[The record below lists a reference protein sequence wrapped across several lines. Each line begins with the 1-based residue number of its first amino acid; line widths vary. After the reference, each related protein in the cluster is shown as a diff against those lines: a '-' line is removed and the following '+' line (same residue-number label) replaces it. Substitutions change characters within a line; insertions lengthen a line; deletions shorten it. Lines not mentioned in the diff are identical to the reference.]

1 MKFIKFF
8 KQSHDILLALT
19 PGAITMI
26 FIALDVAGLP
36 LWFTGLLFVFLL
48 NGYPLASLIFQN
60 STLLDKFI
68 GSACLSLLMTYPA
81 SVITTMIEGQSGEAI
96 YSRHLPTSFSVLF
109 FLSLIQSLFVITRRR
124 RVVSFQG
131 ILKRILKSTLH
142 SKGLVLAL
150 IVYSV
155 LVGYHLNRADVLGD
169 EYDLAYQAYDLVDGI
184 FAGRKAFFISNS
196 GHPPLALTIKHFSM
210 NILNPNG
217 LASLSDW
224 QFRVSEAIIG
234 LFTIVAAYVLTK
246 NLYSPKVAIL
256 TALFL
261 AVNNYMVWMGR
272 IFHREMVMTFFVT
285 AGIAYYVKI
294 KNQSGRKND
303 LFVGIALGAALLVKA
318 TALIT
323 LLIPLIDGIRN
334 QKGRKSAFS
343 IIAVSLAVFLPIIVY
358 NIFAVKITGYADVF
372 FSNIFGI
379 FRPGST
385 PRSTNF
391 LENLISFTTYLSDI
405 VSPIMFL
412 AYAVSLLY
420 LSIRRKISSTLY
432 IWIAGTVIFYI
443 FSAIRAYY
451 FLFLIIPL
459 TIVTS
464 TCLSMLKT
472 NLKHVMIFSL
482 LVISGIYS
490 IWTNHLRS
498 YAVEISNKPD
508 GPVKIQRKISLPY
521 SIAARSWSEEYGYKT
536 LQKQLDN
543 KLTDNDCLE
552 LVKNFE
558 TLAARRYFGFPDKV
572 KEHYLGKN
580 YPSRYNRCNS
590 QNPEVY
596 DIEYLLSTN
605 SNEPMKLAES
615 YEDHLHN
622 TRFYLYQMK
631 QND

>member
-1 MKFIKFF
+1 MLSKKSF
-8 KQSHDILLALT
+8 DVLLALT
-19 PGAITMI
+19 PGAVTMI
-26 FIALDVAGLP
+26 FIALDVTGLP
-36 LWFTGLLFVFLL
+36 LWLMGLPFVFLL
-48 NGYPLASLIFQN
+48 NGYSLASLILQRH
-60 STLLDKFI
+60 TLLEKFI

-81 SVITTMIEGQSGEAI
+81 SVMATIIEGQSGEAI
-96 YSRHLPTSFSVLF
+96 YSRHLPTSFSILF
-109 FLSLIQSLFVITRRR
+109 ILSLVQSLFVMTRQKKII
-124 RVVSFQG
+124 SFQG
-131 ILKRILKSTLH
+131 TLKRILKSTLH

-150 IVYSV
+150 IVYSL
-155 LVGYHLNRADVLGD
+155 LVGYNLNRADVLGD
-169 EYDLAYQAYDLVDGI
+169 EYDLGYQAYNLVDGI
-184 FAGRKAFFISNS
+184 FAGRKAYFLSNS

-210 NILNPNG
+210 NILNPSG
-217 LASLSDW
+217 LDSLSDW

-234 LFTIVAAYVLTK
+234 LFTIVAAYLLTK

-272 IFHREMVMTFFVT
+272 IFQREMVMTFFMT
-285 AGIAYYVKI
+285 AGLAYYVKL
-294 KNQSGRKND
+294 KNQSDRKND
-303 LFVGIALGAALLVKA
+303 LFVGIALGSSLLVKA

-334 QKGRKSAFS
+334 QKRRKSAFS
-343 IIAVSLAVFLPIIVY
+343 IIMVSLAVFLPVIIF
-358 NIFAVKITGYADVF
+358 NILAVTITGYADVF

-391 LENLISFTTYLSDI
+391 LGNIIPLVSYLVDI
-405 VSPIMFL
+405 VSPTLFV
-412 AYAVSLLY
+412 AYVVSLAC
-420 LSIRRKISSTLY
+420 LSIRKAVSSTLY
-432 IWIAGTVIFYI
+432 IWIAGSVIFFI
-443 FSAIRAYY
+443 LTAIRAYY
-451 FLFLIIPL
+451 FLFLIIPF
-459 TIVTS
+459 TIVTAA
-464 TCLSMLKT
+464 CLSLMKT
-472 NLKHVMIFSL
+472 NLKYITTFLLMI
-482 LVISGIYS
+482 ISAFYS
-490 IWTNHLRS
+490 IWTNHLRL

-508 GPVKIQRKISLPY
+508 GPVKIQRMISLPY

-536 LQKQLDN
+536 LQKQLDL

-552 LVKNFE
+552 LGKNFD

-580 YPSRYNRCNS
+580 YPSRYNQCSSHTN
-590 QNPEVY
+590 EVY

-605 SNEPMKLAES
+605 SNEPMILTES

-622 TRFYLYQMK
+622 TRFYLYQIW